1 MKLNHAE
8 IVNFMQDTDEQLIA
22 RLLAAHQAIKDINTE
37 LKYDTRIKELQDE
50 LAELKEPYKKRI
62 LRQRN
67 IIAGAELLAKAKNLI
82 LTEDKLD

>member
-50 LAELKEPYKKRI
+50 LAELKEFYKKRI